1 MLSFYNKYAKD
12 ITYSQNGE
20 EGLLIEVTKRLKI
33 DKGECCEFGGH
44 NGKYLSNTAL
54 LIDNG
59 WSGKFIEADYD
70 LWEQCCK
77 NWAGNDRVKS
87 VCSMVNP
94 GNVNAFVDE
103 DCDVASIDV
112 DGIDYQIFQ
121 AMEAKPKVVIIEID
135 SSIPPTDDRFNN
147 AGGAGYLPM
156 VKLGISKGYFL
167 LVHTGNLVF
176 VDKKY
181 RKLFP
186 EIKGDGL
193 KNFHEYFRC
202 DWLANISGYQQVT
215 AEMMKPF
222 K

>member
-1 MLSFYNKYAKD
+1 MLTFYNKYAKD
-12 ITYSQNGE
+12 VVYSQNGE
-20 EGLLIEVTKRLKI
+20 EGLLIEIFKRLKI
-33 DKGECCEFGGH
+33 ETGNTVEFGGH

-59 WSGKFIEADYD
+59 WTGKFIEADYD

-103 DCDVASIDV
+103 SCDVVSIDV

-156 VKLGISKGYFL
+156 VKLGIEKGYFL
-167 LVHTGNLVF
+167 LAHTGNLAL
-176 VDKKY
+176 VDKQYK
-181 RKLFP
+181 KLFP

-193 KNFHEYFRC
+193 KNSMEYFRTC
-202 DWLANISGYQQVT
+202 WLNVGV
-215 AEMMKPF
+215 
-222 K
+222 

>member
-12 ITYSQNGE
+12 LVYSQNGE
-20 EGLLIEVTKRLKI
+20 ESILIEVLKRLKI
-33 DKGECCEFGGH
+33 DKGNCVEAGGH

-77 NWAGNDRVKS
+77 NWQGNERVKS
-87 VCSMVNP
+87 VCSFVSADNI
-94 GNVNAFVDE
+94 NAFVDA
-103 DCDVASIDV
+103 DTDVLSLDV

-135 SSIPPTDDRFNN
+135 SSIPPNEERFNRE
-147 AGGAGYLPM
+147 GGAGYLPM
-156 VKLGISKGYFL
+156 VKLGVEKGYFL
-167 LVHTGNLVF
+167 LCHTGNLVF
-176 VDKKY
+176 VDKQYK
-181 RKLFP
+181 KLFP

-193 KNFHEYFRC
+193 KNSEEYFRTC
-202 DWLANISGYQQVT
+202 WLNVGV
-215 AEMMKPF
+215 
-222 K
+222 